1 MKATSAFYP
10 GSEASVEDLIG
21 LADSYY
27 SAGCSAWTQADPK
40 DPLSF
45 APVFLCTIQA
55 VEIYLSA
62 FLIFHGV
69 DRRHVRGLQHD
80 LARRTTMA
88 HERGLCLRAKTQ
100 AHLQRIT
107 DERDYLVVR
116 YGPEQISGLPQPNR
130 MFATM
135 KEVST
140 KVRRAILRQ
149 PYDHSDP
156 RFRK

>member
-1 MKATSAFYP
+1 
-10 GSEASVEDLIG
+10 
-21 LADSYY
+21 
-27 SAGCSAWTQADPK
+27 
-40 DPLSF
+40 
-45 APVFLCTIQA
+45 
-55 VEIYLSA
+55 
-62 FLIFHGV
+62 
-69 DRRHVRGLQHD
+69 
-80 LARRTTMA
+80 MA